1 MINNKKFLVGLT
13 LGALTTIGVFSYPS
27 ILRWQIEKRVP
38 GIQFEDASLSFSGVK
53 LSNVQVHKNWIDG
66 ELDIVTSDFKGEH
79 VTINGGSLNVN
90 LDKKPK
96 EGEGHKKD
104 IKFENLNIEIAYGRY
119 NLALKDTK
127 SIDNNICFT
136 KATLQNPP
144 AITTDGCIDKET
156 KIASIKEA
164 KLDQLDFMG
173 VQIKD
178 LVANNLKI
186 NIKEKKAELDSVS
199 AQLTF
204 EKQTFE
210 ISAESIKASH
220 NPDIVNSKSFK
231 IKHPW
236 LSTDWTTI
244 DNVIIKHNEKWQLSV
259 GSSNVELEPKTLG
272 ISGSENCSTWIDSL
286 PTSLKSSPLDKIK
299 FTGKTSF
306 NIAFRP
312 NPTFNLKSDCRAVCN
327 TVPNLRQK
335 FKYTAYT
342 SKHKKFERESGRGSR
357 EWIPIGLMGEMPLA
371 ATTMEDPGFQHHRG
385 FITQAFANSFID
397 NLKLGRFFRGGST
410 ITMQLAKNI
419 WLTRDKTLG
428 RKIQEF
434 FLAQAIESCYTKD
447 EIIELYLNVVEFGP
461 DQYGV
466 AAGSQYWFNRGPG
479 ELLTPE
485 TFWLA
490 SILPRPNRTEPPS
503 ELSLKRIED
512 LMKKLAADGRIPDF
526 DLESQEQESV
536 EEPK

>member
-1 MINNKKFLVGLT
+1 MNKKKFLVGLT
-13 LGALTTIGVFSYPS
+13 FGALATIGFLSYPL

-38 GIQFEDASLSFSGVK
+38 GIQFQDASLSFSGVK

-66 ELDIVTSDFKGEH
+66 ELDTVISDFKGEH
-79 VTINGGSLNVN
+79 VTISGGSLNVN
-90 LDKKPK
+90 LDKRPK

-104 IKFENLNIEIAYGRY
+104 IKFENLNIEIIYGKY
-119 NLALKDTK
+119 NLALKDAK
-127 SIDNNICFT
+127 SNNSNICFT
-136 KATLQNPP
+136 KGTLQNPP
-144 AITTDGCIDKET
+144 IIAKDGCIEKET
-156 KIASIKEA
+156 KIASIQEI
-164 KLDQLDFMG
+164 KLDQFDLMG
-173 VQIKD
+173 LQVKD
-178 LVANNLKI
+178 LIANNVKI
-186 NIKEKKAELDSVS
+186 NIKEKSAEIDSLS

-210 ISAESIKASH
+210 IAAEAIHASH
-220 NPDIVNSKSFK
+220 NPDIINSKLIK

-236 LSTDWTTI
+236 ISIDWTTI
-244 DNVIIKHNEKWQLSV
+244 NNVVINHNDAWQLSI
-259 GSSNVELEPKTLG
+259 GSSNVELDSKTLG
-272 ISGSENCSTWIDSL
+272 ISGSESCSTWIDSL
-286 PTSLKSSPLDKIK
+286 PINLKTSPLDKIK
-299 FTGKTSF
+299 FTGNVNFAVT
-306 NIAFRP
+306 FRP
-312 NPTFNLKSDCRAVCN
+312 KPNFNLKSDCRATCN

-342 SKHKKFERESGRGSR
+342 SKHQKFERESGRGSR
-357 EWIPIGLMGEMPLA
+357 EWISIGLMGEMPLA

-447 EIIELYLNVVEFGP
+447 EILELYLNVVEFGP

-479 ELLTPE
+479 ELLPPE
-485 TFWLA
+485 AFWLA